1 MVATRVAGGIAAIA
15 AVAALTACAAQTS
28 QSGPGGTTANRPAY
42 GTVSGRLVME
52 GGPLGPGGQQ
62 PPTRPLSGFVQF
74 IGPSGQ
80 VVQVVKVGRSGSF
93 TTTLVPGTYRVRGG
107 SPAIVEVSNPGSKG
121 AVRPCT
127 VPKTVTVKDQ
137 GSVRVTLACVV
148 P

>member
-15 AVAALTACAAQTS
+15 AAAALTACAAQS
-28 QSGPGGTTANRPAY
+28 SESGPGGTAANRPAY

-52 GGPLGPGGQQ
+52 GGPLVPGGQQ
-62 PPTRPLSGFVQF
+62 PLTRPMSGFVQF
-74 IGPSGQ
+74 IGPGGQ

-93 TTTLVPGTYRVRGG
+93 TTTLVPGIYRVRGG
-107 SPAIVEVSNPGSKG
+107 SPAIVEVSSRGSKG
-121 AVRPCT
+121 TVRPCT
-127 VPKTVTVKDQ
+127 VPKTLIVKDQ